1 MNVITKVFN
10 FYSNGFENLPNW
22 ARTLWIII
30 LVKLFIMFV
39 VLRLFFF
46 QNELKT
52 KFTSDKDRSN
62 HIVEQLTN
70 P

>member
-1 MNVITKVFN
+1 MWSFKCITR
-10 FYSNGFENLPNW
+10 FYIEGFRNMPGW

-30 LVKLFIMFV
+30 LLKLFIMFV

-46 QNELKT
+46 QDVLKT
-52 KFTSDKDRSN
+52 RFKSDAERTN
-62 HIVEQLTN
+62 HVIEQITK